1 MTLFDNIPRDDEGP
15 ASYAEPQFNYLNRS
29 ARGDVAKVRKT
40 LEDWFSRYSDE
51 ARTALLGNFRSPNDN
66 QHRSAFFELFLH
78 ELLLSLGCRV
88 EIHPEPNNTKKA
100 RPDFRIHSPTHNH
113 FYLEAVL
120 ATDESDE
127 EAAARA
133 RLNTFYDAIDRMDS
147 PNFFIGVDI
156 EGEPKTPPPAK
167 RIRGFLTQRLA
178 GLDPDEIGRLIE
190 SDGFDALP
198 RWRFRYPGC
207 VVEFY
212 PIPKSSKLRGKPG
225 VRPIGMQAGKGGWID
240 SRTPIKDAIV
250 RKGRRYGK
258 LDLPYVIA
266 VNALGEH
273 VDKTDIEEALFGKEQ
288 YTYRSTPRGI
298 IGPIPGRTPDGA
310 WTSKSGPRYKR
321 VSGALLAIQL
331 YPWSVPRAD
340 IHLYH
345 NPWATKPYKGELK
358 RLPSAI
364 ANRQENRMEQL
375 GGESLGAIFGLP
387 PLWPSNASYK

>member
-29 ARGDVAKVRKT
+29 ARGDVAKVCKA
-40 LEDWFSRYSDE
+40 LEDWFSRYPDE

-66 QHRSAFFELFLH
+66 QHRSAFFELFLY

-88 EIHPEPNNTKKA
+88 EIHPEPSKAKKT
-100 RPDFRIHSPTHNH
+100 RPDFRVHSPTNNH

-147 PNFFIGVDI
+147 PNFFIGVDV

-167 RIRGFLTQRLA
+167 TIRGFLTQRLA

-212 PIPKSSKLRGKPG
+212 PIPKSPELRGKSS
-225 VRPIGMQAGKGGWID
+225 VRPIGMQSGGGGWIE
-240 SRTPIKDAIV
+240 SRTSIRDAIV
-250 RKGRRYGK
+250 RKAGRYGD
-258 LDLPYVIA
+258 LDLPYVVA
-266 VNALGEH
+266 VNALGVH
-273 VDKTDIEEALFGKEQ
+273 VNGIDIMEALFGKEQ
-288 YTYRSTPRGI
+288 FTFNISVSSEPKMSRV
-298 IGPIPGRTPDGA
+298 PDGV
-310 WTSKSGPRYKR
+310 WTSQRGPRYTR
-321 VSGALLAIQL
+321 VSGVLIAIQL
-331 YPWSVPRAD
+331 LPWSVPKTSVR
-340 IHLYH
+340 LYH

-364 ANRQENRMEQL
+364 ANRLENRMEQL
-375 GGESLGAIFGLP
+375 GGESLGAIFSLP
-387 PLWPSNASYK
+387 PLWPSNASYE